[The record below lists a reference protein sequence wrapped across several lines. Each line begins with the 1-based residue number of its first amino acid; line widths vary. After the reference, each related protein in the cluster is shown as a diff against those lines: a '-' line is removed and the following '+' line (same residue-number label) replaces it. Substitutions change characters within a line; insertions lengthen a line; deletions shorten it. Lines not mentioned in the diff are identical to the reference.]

1 MNILIIGSGAVG
13 IGLAASM
20 LSQGADIS
28 IFARGETA
36 KAIKENGIENIC
48 ILSPPLYVVV

>member
-1 MNILIIGSGAVG
+1 MNILVIGSGAVG

-28 IFARGETA
+28 IFARDKTA
-36 KAIKENGIENIC
+36 KAIKENGIKRC
-48 ILSPPLYVVV
+48 